1 MKYLILILITFF
13 TWTTSSA
20 QSSDEHYKAA
30 YEELKGM
37 LEGTEPYS
45 FKRAVYVT
53 EDAYLDGRLD
63 YDAFNKTISL
73 YTSLSKKIAEEWSLE
88 YNEEDKAEVAK
99 NAAVYYVMRDS
110 IPVITQTGDT
120 AYTLP
125 FRYDFED
132 IWGDKDWTKMFV
144 NKLLATQTGNCHSLP
159 YLYKILAEELGA
171 KAYLSLAPHHVYI
184 KNWSKKNGWY
194 NTELTSGYFPI
205 DAWIMASG
213 YIHLSAIQN
222 GIYMDT
228 LSNQQSV
235 ALCLLDLAKGYERKY
250 DDTQF
255 VQQCTELALQYY
267 PHCANALLLK
277 AEMLKKQFEGMMK
290 TYRAEYPKELFDIP
304 EAKALFDEMNGT
316 YLKVHQLGYR
326 TMPKEMYLAWLT
338 ELEQEKEKYINQKIK
353 Y

>member
-1 MKYLILILITFF
+1 MKYFILILLAFF

-20 QSSDEHYKAA
+20 QSADEHYNAA

-37 LEGTEPYS
+37 LEGTAPYS
-45 FKRAVYVT
+45 FKRAVFIT
-53 EDAYLDGRLD
+53 ENAYLDNSLN
-63 YDAFNKTISL
+63 YDAFNNIINVYSR
-73 YTSLSKKIAEEWSLE
+73 LSKKIAEDWSLT
-88 YNEEDKAEVAK
+88 YNEEDKAAVAK
-99 NAAVYYVMRDS
+99 NAAIYYVMRDS
-110 IPVITQTGDT
+110 IPVLGAAGDT
-120 AYTLP
+120 TFTIP

-144 NKLLATQTGNCHSLP
+144 SKLLVTRTGNCHSLP
-159 YLYKILAEELGA
+159 YLYKILAEEIGA

-184 KNWSKKNGWY
+184 KNWSKRDGWY

-228 LSNQQSV
+228 LSNQQSL

-255 VQQCTELALQYY
+255 VLQCAELALQYY

-277 AEMLKKQFEGMMK
+277 GETLKKQFEGMMK
-290 TYRAEYPKELFDIP
+290 QLRAEYPKDLFDMP
-304 EAKALFDEMNGT
+304 EAKALFDEMNKT
-316 YLKVHQLGYR
+316 YLKAHQLGYR

-338 ELEQEKEKYINQKIK
+338 ELEQEKEKYINPKIK